1 MPASLPPGLPI
12 VPSDPDGDGHLDD
25 GHETG
30 GEDSGPFPMSE
41 AEFEAAVGDALD
53 GIPPELA
60 KTMNNV
66 AVFIEDDYTPQPGE
80 DPDTVL
86 LGLYE
91 GVPLTERDSWWD
103 AGSLPD
109 RITIYRQPILD
120 ICASR
125 EDVIEEVTVT
135 VVHEIAHHFGISDD
149 RLHELGWG

>member
-12 VPSDPDGDGHLDD
+12 IPSGPDGPDD
-25 GHETG
+25 GGNGAGH
-30 GEDSGPFPMSE
+30 DHPPFPMSE
-41 AEFEAAVGDALD
+41 TDFEAAVNDALD
-53 GIPPELA
+53 RIPPELA

-66 AVFIEDDYTPQPGE
+66 AIFIEDDYTPQPGD

-120 ICASR
+120 ICETR
-125 EDVIEEVTVT
+125 EDVIDEVTVT

>member
-1 MPASLPPGLPI
+1 MPPSLPPGLPI
-12 VPSDPDGDGHLDD
+12 VPDGNDD
-25 GHETG
+25 GGRDGNG
-30 GEDSGPFPMSE
+30 GGPFPMSE
-41 AEFEAAVGDALD
+41 DEFEAAVGDALD
-53 GIPPELA
+53 RIPPEA

-109 RITIYRQPILD
+109 RITIYRQPILELCD
-120 ICASR
+120 SR
-125 EDVIEEVTVT
+125 EDVVEEVTVT
-135 VVHEIAHHFGISDD
+135 VVHEIAHHFGISDA